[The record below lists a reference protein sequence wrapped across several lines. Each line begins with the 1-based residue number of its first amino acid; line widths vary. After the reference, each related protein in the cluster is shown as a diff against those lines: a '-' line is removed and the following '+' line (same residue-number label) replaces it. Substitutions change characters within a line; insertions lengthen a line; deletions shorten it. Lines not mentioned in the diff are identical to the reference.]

1 MKGGTMLP
9 ICYETIPLD
18 WVGDWVGR
26 RARITP
32 HREAV
37 VDPET
42 GQRWT
47 YAELDARANRLG
59 TFLEDALGLKKGDII
74 ALMARN
80 RVECI
85 DLYFACGKT
94 GMVLAPLSYRL
105 QPPEL
110 NDLLQRL
117 RPRALFYEHG
127 CQYLVEQL
135 ALREQGVLPITI
147 DAADGQYTRAL
158 STAAPRTVNRPLAM
172 NDLFLLVH
180 TGGTTA
186 TPKICQVTH
195 RQMFWNS
202 INLIITGSGAI
213 GAHTRE
219 LVIFPFYHIGGWNT
233 VTPVFHIGGC
243 VVLMR
248 QFDAQRALEWIEQ
261 ERITHFG
268 GVEAVFQMLLASPR
282 FAQTDL
288 SSLQYV
294 NSAGAPCSIKVMQAF
309 WKRGIPFTQ
318 SYGLTEA
325 GPSNFIHPV
334 ASETDPIETLVP
346 HADSVGSPMFHT
358 DYQLRDTETG
368 SIIAVPNKPGELWFR
383 NPHSFAGYHQ
393 DPERTRSVTDARGWV
408 RSGDLAVMNAQGYIR
423 ILGRVDNMFISGGE
437 NISPE
442 EVENALLRHPAVEAA
457 AVVGVPDERWGQ
469 VGFAAIVCRPNQT
482 ITETALKQFCRQQ
495 IAAFKVPHYIH
506 FIDRLPRTGAG
517 KIDRQ
522 ALNQL
527 ARQVLANK
535 NRPEKW

>member
-1 MKGGTMLP
+1 MLP
-9 ICYETIPLD
+9 ECYETIPLD
-18 WVGDWVGR
+18 WVGDWIGR
-26 RARITP
+26 RARLTP
-32 HREAV
+32 NREAV
-37 VDPET
+37 VDPES

-47 YAELDARANRLG
+47 YAELDDRANRVG
-59 TFLEDALGLKKGDII
+59 TFLEQGLGLQKGDII

-94 GMVLAPLSYRL
+94 GVVLAPLSYRL
-105 QPPEL
+105 QSPEL

-117 RPRALFYEHG
+117 RPRVLFYEHAF
-127 CQYLVEQL
+127 QSLVDQL
-135 ALREQGVLPITI
+135 SLQELDALPIAV
-147 DAADGQYTRAL
+147 DDSAGPYAKAFMEP
-158 STAAPRTVNRPLAM
+158 TAQPVNRPLAM

-186 TPKICQVTH
+186 TPKICRITH

-248 QFDAQRALEWIEQ
+248 QFDADKALEWIEQ

-268 GVEAVFQMLLASPR
+268 GVEAVFQMLLESPR
-282 FAQTDL
+282 FDQTDL

-294 NSAGAPCSIKVMQAF
+294 NSAGAPCSRKVMQAF
-309 WKRGIPFTQ
+309 WKRGIVFTQ

-325 GPSNFIHPV
+325 GPSNFIHAV
-334 ASETDPIETLVP
+334 ESGVDPEEIIAP
-346 HADSVGSPMFHT
+346 NADSVGWPMFHT
-358 DYQLRDTETG
+358 DYQLRDPASG
-368 SIIAVPNKPGELWFR
+368 AVIQDPDKPRELWFR
-383 NPHSFAGYHQ
+383 NPHSFAGYHK
-393 DPERTRSVTDARGWV
+393 DSERTRNVTDDQGWV
-408 RSGDLAVMNAQGYIR
+408 RSGDLAVRNAQGYVR
-423 ILGRVDNMFISGGE
+423 IIGRVDNMFISGGE

-442 EVENALLRHPAVEAA
+442 EVENALMRHPAVEAA
-457 AVVGVPDERWGQ
+457 AVVGVPDDRWGQ
-469 VGFAAIVCRPNQT
+469 VGFAAVVRRSDHPVS
-482 ITETALKQFCRQQ
+482 EEELRQFCRQQ
-495 IAAFKVPHYIH
+495 IAAFKVPRYIH
-506 FIDRLPRTGAG
+506 FVDDLPRTGAG

-522 ALNQL
+522 ALKRI
-527 ARQVLANK
+527 ADGVLQ
-535 NRPEKW
+535 EKRAPGKS